1 MIEFPKDQSVRKRMQ
16 DKAQEQKSVL
26 VLSIASVLIVS
37 VFLNQWLVQG
47 PDASLSANGS
57 RNVASFDASSFA
69 KDVKWEQDLA
79 KRLAS
84 DNSITNGKIAEDPT
98 LRDEMIFGYFEGKY
112 GMKLS
117 KGRIETLEFID
128 SQAGEYPKLITDKAE
143 FLVKYSDAF
152 GRKFDEVH
160 LVPASDGQKVYK
172 LLNSKKEIVGQAAF
186 AVDDQGR
193 VQTIQFSQ

>member
-1 MIEFPKDQSVRKRMQ
+1 MIDFPKDQSVRKRMQ
-16 DKAQEQKSVL
+16 DKAQERKSVL

-47 PDASLSANGS
+47 PEASLSANGS

-84 DNSITNGKIAEDPT
+84 DTSLTSGKIAEDPT
-98 LRDEMIFGYFEGKY
+98 LRDEMIFGFFEGKY

-117 KGRIETLEFID
+117 KGRIESLEFIN
-128 SQAGEYPKLITDKAE
+128 SQAGEHPKLIADKAE
-143 FLVKYSDAF
+143 FLLKYSDAF
-152 GRKFDEVH
+152 GRKFDEVYS
-160 LVPASDGQKVYK
+160 VASAEGQQVFK

-186 AVDDQGR
+186 LMDDQGR